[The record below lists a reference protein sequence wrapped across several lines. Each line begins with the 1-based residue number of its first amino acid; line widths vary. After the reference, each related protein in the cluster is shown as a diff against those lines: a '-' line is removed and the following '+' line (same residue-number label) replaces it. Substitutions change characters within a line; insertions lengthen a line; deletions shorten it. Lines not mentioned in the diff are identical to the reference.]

1 MEMNEHELRL
11 RFAESRLRA
20 CESLKQR
27 LEKEIAELKAATVE
41 EPPPK
46 KRSIGKR
53 KISPYR
59 SHPRRIG
66 ARPTTLHIVSSGLM
80 ALKSLGVCTIA
91 FSLRTM
97 TRYVLSLDLALRNCV
112 LSSQNIAL

>member
-46 KRSIGKR
+46 KRSIGNR

-59 SHPRRIG
+59 S
-66 ARPTTLHIVSSGLM
+66 SSK
-80 ALKSLGVCTIA
+80 ANQRAPHDFAYC
-91 FSLRTM
+91 
-97 TRYVLSLDLALRNCV
+97 
-112 LSSQNIAL
+112 Q

>member
-46 KRSIGKR
+46 KRSPFAALSENEDGDR
-53 KISPYR
+53 KEIE
-59 SHPRRIG
+59 
-66 ARPTTLHIVSSGLM
+66 
-80 ALKSLGVCTIA
+80 K
-91 FSLRTM
+91 
-97 TRYVLSLDLALRNCV
+97 LAKM
-112 LSSQNIAL
+112 SDDF